1 VSLEFAKFF
10 QCRFLVKDEKMTS
23 HFYGEIPTVC
33 QNSTIIEE
41 LGQIDYIFSDKTGTL
56 TCNLMEFRNIF
67 IAGTNYG
74 SIEDLLGD
82 SELPQV
88 DNVKFYDS
96 RLSEDLYNPKRP
108 NHKKVKDAV
117 THLAVC
123 HTALYEGEGA
133 DIKYF
138 CSSPD
143 ETALIN
149 FALFAGYRYESID
162 DKGTLIVDVKGEKLQ
177 YKLLHVLEFN
187 SKRKRMSVILENSD
201 GEIELFIKGA
211 DTMIIKR

>member
-1 VSLEFAKFF
+1 
-10 QCRFLVKDEKMTS
+10 
-23 HFYGEIPTVC
+23 
-33 QNSTIIEE
+33 
-41 LGQIDYIFSDKTGTL
+41 
-56 TCNLMEFRNIF
+56 
-67 IAGTNYG
+67 
-74 SIEDLLGD
+74 
-82 SELPQV
+82 
-88 DNVKFYDS
+88 
-96 RLSEDLYNPKRP
+96 
-108 NHKKVKDAV
+108 V